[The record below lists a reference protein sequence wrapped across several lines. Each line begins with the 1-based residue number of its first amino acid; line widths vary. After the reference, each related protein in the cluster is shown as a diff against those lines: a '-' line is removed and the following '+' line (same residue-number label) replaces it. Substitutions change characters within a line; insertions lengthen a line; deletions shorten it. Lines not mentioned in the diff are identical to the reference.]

1 MSKKGLKTMLVCIV
15 LLIGL
20 VTLFACNKSDV
31 ADKDGQTKVIVK
43 IQDEDGSI
51 YKENVVFSDLFT
63 LSLQKEGYT
72 GRLYRDADFLK
83 TLTKD
88 SKVKHGDTV

>member
-1 MSKKGLKTMLVCIV
+1 MLVCIV

-20 VTLFACNKSDV
+20 VTLFACNKSNV

-63 LSLQKEGYT
+63 LSLQK
-72 GRLYRDADFLK
+72 
-83 TLTKD
+83 KD
-88 SKVKHGDTV
+88 TPEDCIAMRTFEAAYKGFQSQKRRYGLRQMDDQ

>member
-1 MSKKGLKTMLVCIV
+1 MLVCIV

-63 LSLQKEGYT
+63 LSLQKKDTPEGCIATRTFEAAYK
-72 GRLYRDADFLK
+72 GFQSQKRRYGLRQMDDQ
-83 TLTKD
+83 
-88 SKVKHGDTV
+88 

>member
-20 VTLFACNKSDV
+20 VTLFACNKSNV

-43 IQDEDGSI
+43 IQDED
-51 YKENVVFSDLFT
+51 
-63 LSLQKEGYT
+63 LSLI
-72 GRLYRDADFLK
+72 
-83 TLTKD
+83 
-88 SKVKHGDTV
+88 HI

>member
-51 YKENVVFSDLFT
+51 YKENVVFPTYSRSVF
-63 LSLQKEGYT
+63 K
-72 GRLYRDADFLK
+72 K
-83 TLTKD
+83 KD
-88 SKVKHGDTV
+88 TPEDCIATRTF